1 MGNHLCSSRQTSS
14 RTEQGRRG
22 AAESES
28 SAGRAEI
35 FFLQQFKDNFS
46 NFYFLFSHIYDSR
59 KANCMVM
66 FCYYTVI
73 GLFSVSFLKKINHKC
88 VLNLENPVSYK
99 VHKTTP
105 LCERGL
111 PIT

>member
-1 MGNHLCSSRQTSS
+1 
-14 RTEQGRRG
+14 
-22 AAESES
+22 
-28 SAGRAEI
+28 
-35 FFLQQFKDNFS
+35 
-46 NFYFLFSHIYDSR
+46 
-59 KANCMVM
+59 MVM
-66 FCYYTVI
+66 FCYYTVM

-105 LCERGL
+105 LCEWGL